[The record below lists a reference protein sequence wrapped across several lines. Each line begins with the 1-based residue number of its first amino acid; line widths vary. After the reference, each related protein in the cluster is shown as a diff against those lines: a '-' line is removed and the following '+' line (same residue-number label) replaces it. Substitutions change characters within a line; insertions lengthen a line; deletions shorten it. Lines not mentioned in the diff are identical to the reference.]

1 MDMWVGARSAWHS
14 KSLER
19 RSNTYVSGRT
29 GCYFTRCA
37 LIRTDDRLLH
47 MQFRVKQRVF
57 KWRCRFEE
65 DEES

>member
-14 KSLER
+14 KSPLER
-19 RSNTYVSGRT
+19 RSSTCVSGRT

-57 KWRCRFEE
+57 K
-65 DEES
+65 

>member
-19 RSNTYVSGRT
+19 RSNTYVSGCT

-57 KWRCRFEE
+57 K
-65 DEES
+65 

>member
-19 RSNTYVSGRT
+19 RSSTYVSGRT

-37 LIRTDDRLLH
+37 LIRTNERLLH
-47 MQFRVKQRVF
+47 IHFRVKQRVF
-57 KWRCRFEE
+57 K
-65 DEES
+65 

>member
-19 RSNTYVSGRT
+19 RSSTYVSGRT

-37 LIRTDDRLLH
+37 LIRTDDRHAVQSEATSYNYGGELL
-47 MQFRVKQRVF
+47 F
-57 KWRCRFEE
+57 
-65 DEES
+65 

>member
-19 RSNTYVSGRT
+19 RSSTYVSGRT
-29 GCYFTRCA
+29 GCYFA
-37 LIRTDDRLLH
+37 LIRTGDRLLH

-57 KWRCRFEE
+57 RR
-65 DEES
+65 

>member
-14 KSLER
+14 KSLEP
-19 RSNTYVSGRT
+19 RSNRYVSGRT

-57 KWRCRFEE
+57 K
-65 DEES
+65 